1 MNLLKT
7 FNSICTPAQVYMIMA
22 LISVFASL
30 YDQDFFQQYTV
41 FNLILIAGWT
51 FLLHFICKAG
61 YKNISWFLVL
71 FPFIFILLV
80 LLLIL
85 YK

>member
-1 MNLLKT
+1 MNILT
-7 FNSICTPAQVYMIMA
+7 GFNKICTPAQVYLIMA
-22 LISVFASL
+22 LISILAALFDANFLKHYS
-30 YDQDFFQQYTV
+30 V

-51 FLLHFICKAG
+51 YLLHFICKAG
-61 YKNISWFLVL
+61 YKNVSWFLVL
-71 FPFIFILLV
+71 FPFIFVLLV